1 MSAIG
6 VWLVL
11 GLSGPA
17 SATTCDPQAAW
28 ASLRAYDSGARD
40 AYLCLAGH
48 PDGAAILTAALD
60 AEPAVPSEAG
70 PSDAG
75 GDPSPLTPE
84 DAARLA
90 GELGRPAAVHVRT
103 TRCLGLWLLERGD
116 TAWDPSLV
124 RRLSADDRRLLA
136 DGVYARRGRRSP
148 SPDHDQIFRQFTWY
162 QPDPRYT
169 DNRLTDIDRAN
180 LSLADRPPAAPP
192 PAAAPEVQPAAAEP
206 PGCGGCRTAPA
217 SGWGG
222 LGLAGLLLRRRK
234 GTGGETPSIRVS
246 ESPTSAHKA
255 ACASPS

>member
-84 DAARLA
+84 DAETPRYLYA
-90 GELGRPAAVHVRT
+90 LGAA
-103 TRCLGLWLLERGD
+103 
-116 TAWDPSLV
+116 
-124 RRLSADDRRLLA
+124 
-136 DGVYARRGRRSP
+136 YARTG
-148 SPDHDQIFRQFTWY
+148 
-162 QPDPRYT
+162 
-169 DNRLTDIDRAN
+169 DRAN
-180 LSLADRPPAAPP
+180 AMRTLRAARDLAATWKQTDLLARI
-192 PAAAPEVQPAAAEP
+192 ERDLKTLEQP
-206 PGCGGCRTAPA
+206 
-217 SGWGG
+217 
-222 LGLAGLLLRRRK
+222 
-234 GTGGETPSIRVS
+234 
-246 ESPTSAHKA
+246 
-255 ACASPS
+255 